1 MCTTLVWAGEDCK
14 KLFKML
20 SNFVFAAIEP
30 IETLVSRTVE
40 KEVKVGAEV
49 AAELSDERVPVA
61 LLVCATPVLAEEH
74 LQSSE
79 FI

>member
-1 MCTTLVWAGEDCK
+1 
-14 KLFKML
+14 
-20 SNFVFAAIEP
+20 
-30 IETLVSRTVE
+30 VSRTVE

-49 AAELSDERVPVA
+49 AAEVSDDRVAVA
-61 LLVCATPVLAEEH
+61 LPVCATPVLAEEH